1 MEVILMEAKKNN
13 KINNGINDINTNGFT
28 NQAYEKLEDK
38 LKQDKDT
45 KTLKEDYPY
54 LMSRSDEEK

>member
-1 MEVILMEAKKNN
+1 MDVKKNN

-38 LKQDKDT
+38 LNQSKDN
-45 KTLKEDYPY
+45 KSLKEDYPY
-54 LMSRSDEEK
+54 LRNKNDEEK